1 MLISRPKVKNFRRI
15 KECEIPLRE
24 FTTFIGSNNCGKT
37 TVVEALALLLGR
49 DRLVRTLTEHD
60 FHGSAPRAVD
70 RIEIVGCI
78 TGFTS
83 NEPHQET
90 DWFSYSRGTIKWLN
104 PETGAI
110 GSERATPNDELTCQ
124 IAFAARFDHEALE
137 LVTMRYFYDTDIDPF
152 VEDSG
157 VVPVPFDLIRQVGFF
172 LVPASRTWDRTISFG
187 SELFRRVVSYAGG
200 KPAEAVLAERDRL
213 RTPLAPLEE
222 DENLRELVNDINS
235 DIRNLIGSPSQLKL
249 RVTATDSES
258 ILESVFPHFS
268 EPGTIR
274 LNVKAAA

>member
-1 MLISRPKVKNFRRI
+1 VLRISNGGFVLISRPKVKNFRGI

-24 FTTFIGSNNCGKT
+24 FTTFIVSNNCGKT

-104 PETGAI
+104 PETANHTEIRGRYTALTVDSFANYLVRRWKFATLHVPPLTEFDAVCDTA
-110 GSERATPNDELTCQ
+110 GELLERTEVARWVAGTFGILVIDEAQELKPCRLR
-124 IAFAARFDHEALE
+124 IAKA
-137 LVTMRYFYDTDIDPF
+137 
-152 VEDSG
+152 
-157 VVPVPFDLIRQVGFF
+157 
-172 LVPASRTWDRTISFG
+172 LVPH
-187 SELFRRVVSYAGG
+187 
-200 KPAEAVLAERDRL
+200 L
-213 RTPLAPLEE
+213 RTYVPLT
-222 DENLRELVNDINS
+222 S
-235 DIRNLIGSPSQLKL
+235 F
-249 RVTATDSES
+249 
-258 ILESVFPHFS
+258 SV
-268 EPGTIR
+268 
-274 LNVKAAA
+274 